1 MKILVVH
8 EVSYLKKIV
17 YEFQILPETLS
28 LLGHEVTVVDFD
40 DTWKESPSKTL
51 DLASKRVK
59 GVSRVYQEGALAL
72 HHPGIIRLPIL
83 SRISGALTSAVE
95 VLRTLRQSNFDIV
108 LLYAVPT
115 VGLQTLLA
123 AWFYRVP
130 LVFRSIDIS
139 HQLVPSRF
147 LSFPTRVAERIV
159 YRRADAV
166 SVLTPRLKSYVA
178 SYGVSESRI
187 QVQPA
192 GVDIRVFSPGES
204 NDTLMARWGVRPENR
219 VLLFMGTIYRFSG
232 LDSVIRNL
240 PELLRKHSDVRVL
253 IVGGGDDELRLRR
266 LTEDQGV
273 TDQVVF
279 TGVLDY
285 DLLPD
290 IIRSSTVCL
299 NPFELNDV
307 TRDILPTKLF
317 QYLACGKPLV
327 ATRLP
332 GTVPFLSGEDHGVL
346 YAELPD
352 FMRRVAS
359 LLESPERC
367 EQLGQNARRTMEAS
381 YDWHRIA
388 ESVESWMHDVIEV
401 SEL

>member
-17 YEFQILPETLS
+17 YEFQILSETLS

-59 GVSRVYQEGALAL
+59 GVYRVYQEGALTL

-83 SRISGALTSAVE
+83 SRISGALTSAAE
-95 VLRTLRQSNFDIV
+95 VLSTLRQSTFDIV

-115 VGLQTLLA
+115 VGLQTILA

-139 HQLVPSRF
+139 HQLVPSRI
-147 LSFPTRVAERIV
+147 LSLPTRVAERIV

-178 SYGVSESRI
+178 SYGVPESRI

-192 GVDIRVFSPGES
+192 GVDIQVFSPGER
-204 NDTLMARWGVRPENR
+204 NDTLMARWGVGPENR
-219 VLLFMGTIYRFSG
+219 VLLFMGTIYTFSG
-232 LDSVIRNL
+232 LDSVIRDL
-240 PELLRKHSDVRVL
+240 PELLVKHSDVRTL
-253 IVGGGDDELRLRR
+253 IVGGGKDELRLRK
-266 LTEDQGV
+266 LAKDYGV
-273 TDQVVF
+273 ADRVVF

-290 IIRSSTVCL
+290 IIRSATICL

-332 GTVPFLSGEDHGVL
+332 GMTPFLSGEEHGVV

-352 FMRRVAS
+352 FVATIGA
-359 LLESPERC
+359 LLEDRGR
-367 EQLGQNARRTMEAS
+367 QAHLARNARRTMEAE
-381 YDWHRIA
+381 YDWLRIA
-388 ESVESWMHDVIEV
+388 GEFVDWLNESVRIGG
-401 SEL
+401 